1 MHCIP
6 LYTCQLSCVTR
17 ESHACGLKTLI
28 FAPIE
33 DNFSGLTHKSRQTVI
48 WIHDYNNNLIQFST
62 QIFQKGF
69 EWWLCVLSKFKH
81 AKVHT
86 FFSAQRSSENLR
98 EFSVKLRRLRKMIGN
113 PQKTLGRFRKSRA
126 IIARR
131 KSHAFDR
138 DCCYIYLRNCLQWSQ
153 HAVLAT
159 KQYFK
164 AA

>member
-1 MHCIP
+1 MYCIP

-33 DNFSGLTHKSRQTVI
+33 DNFSGLTHKS
-48 WIHDYNNNLIQFST
+48 NNNLIQFST
-62 QIFQKGF
+62 KIFQKGF
-69 EWWLCVLSKFKH
+69 EWRLCVLSNFKH
-81 AKVHT
+81 VKIHF

-113 PQKTLGRFRKSRA
+113 PRKTLGRFRKSRA

-131 KSHAFDR
+131 KSDAFDR